1 MWQKVKVFISE
12 RLSEASTLRAITLLT
27 GLAGWT
33 LSPEHGEL
41 IATLVV
47 FGLGLFGIMPD
58 KKKTEG
64 ELLVEAQAVKKARVA
79 DAKIVLGLPLEE

>member
-79 DAKIVLGLPLEE
+79 DAKIVLGLPPEE

>member
-1 MWQKVKVFISE
+1 MWSRLKVFIGE
-12 RLSEASTLRAITLLT
+12 RLSEASTLRAITLLA
-27 GLAGWT
+27 GLAGYT

-58 KKKTEG
+58 KAKTEG
-64 ELLVEAQAVKKARVA
+64 QLLVEAEAVKKAKLA
-79 DAKIVLGLPLEE
+79 EAEEFVRINKET

>member
-1 MWQKVKVFISE
+1 MLGRIKEFISA
-12 RLSEASTLRAITLLT
+12 RLSEASTLRAITLLA
-27 GLAGWT
+27 GLGGYT

-58 KKKTEG
+58 KAKTEG
-64 ELLVEAQAVKKARVA
+64 ELLVEAEAVKKAKLA
-79 DAKIVLGLPLEE
+79 EAEEFVRLNKET

>member
-64 ELLVEAQAVKKARVA
+64 ELLVEAEAVKKARVA
-79 DAKIVLGLPLEE
+79 DAKTVLGLPLEE

>member
-64 ELLVEAQAVKKARVA
+64 ELLVEAQAVKR
-79 DAKIVLGLPLEE
+79 LEWQMLKLC

>member
-64 ELLVEAQAVKKARVA
+64 ELLVEAQAVKKAKVA
-79 DAKIVLGLPLEE
+79 DARTVLGLPPEE